1 MINVRNFT
9 LSEGEKGI
17 LLIFPSVPQSLPNKD
32 IYIIEFKVSSVLP
45 TLSPP
50 IITFVPSNPTYT
62 IIKNKNFAP
71 TVNLNIK
78 ANHNFETQSLIQ
90 AIIKDQYNNV
100 IHNDY
105 LLVICSP
112 VSEYSFRAR
121 LLINNSLESVGPNGG
136 TILRMDDANAVNSL
150 LPGMSVRG
158 PGIPNDKNIYIK
170 SFIQDRSTD
179 IELSELI
186 PAISIISTSQIYRF
200 VRTINCANTEQLN
213 NKISQINYITLN
225 KDNNWCQIYDEQVVA
240 KFVRSDIMDDS
251 IEIYLPIKNYSVLID
266 KDSAV
271 NIPVTTDIYGH
282 GRVINSSVC
291 LSSFS

>member
-1 MINVRNFT
+1 
-9 LSEGEKGI
+9 
-17 LLIFPSVPQSLPNKD
+17 
-32 IYIIEFKVSSVLP
+32 
-45 TLSPP
+45 
-50 IITFVPSNPTYT
+50 
-62 IIKNKNFAP
+62 
-71 TVNLNIK
+71 
-78 ANHNFETQSLIQ
+78 
-90 AIIKDQYNNV
+90 
-100 IHNDY
+100 
-105 LLVICSP
+105 
-112 VSEYSFRAR
+112 
-121 LLINNSLESVGPNGG
+121 
-136 TILRMDDANAVNSL
+136 MDDANAVNSL
-150 LPGMSVRG
+150 LPGMSVGG